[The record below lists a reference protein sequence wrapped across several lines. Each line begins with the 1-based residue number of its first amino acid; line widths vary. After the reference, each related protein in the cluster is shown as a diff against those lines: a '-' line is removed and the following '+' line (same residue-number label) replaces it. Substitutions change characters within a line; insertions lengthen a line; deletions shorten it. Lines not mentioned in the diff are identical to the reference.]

1 MFYIVLDPE
10 RAPSRP
16 YREPWEPQSTRQGST
31 SAATGS
37 KWRTREAEISVPA
50 KYLPRK
56 QTTSTQHQQPT
67 NQPSWSGVVCC
78 VVWSITSFRIWD
90 SSSTWI
96 WPLLGARELLEVRN
110 QLFAGCYS
118 DLNSELQAYLLVFI
132 YTNFFFFNLLQ

>member
-1 MFYIVLDPE
+1 MPRGIGAAGNQNESTHSAQVFNSRGPYRSFSFYNFQEQGLSLSCGVFYIDLDPE

-56 QTTSTQHQQPT
+56 QTTSTQRQQLTYQTP
-67 NQPSWSGVVCC
+67 
-78 VVWSITSFRIWD
+78 
-90 SSSTWI
+90 
-96 WPLLGARELLEVRN
+96 
-110 QLFAGCYS
+110 
-118 DLNSELQAYLLVFI
+118 
-132 YTNFFFFNLLQ
+132 